1 MSEMNKVILAAAI
14 FFMLSACASTPI
26 GKLTEDEFVTKEVL
40 LNKDYQSAYRN
51 LISGLRG
58 CPVLGVP
65 FGNIYTD
72 IGEAHIDLYM
82 GGGDNSARASK
93 HAYGTISLK
102 EVSPHQTKALYRLV
116 KRSIYRLS
124 NDAILSHWQ
133 ALSDGIDRC
142 PD

>member
-1 MSEMNKVILAAAI
+1 MNKVILTAI
-14 FFMLSACASTPI
+14 CFMLSACASTPI
-26 GKLTEDEFVTKEVL
+26 GKLTDDDFVTKEVL

-51 LISGLRG
+51 LINGLRG

-82 GGGDNSARASK
+82 GGGDNSARATK

-102 EVSPHQTKALYRLV
+102 EVLPHQTKARYKLV

-133 ALSDGIDRC
+133 AISDGIDQC
-142 PD
+142 PE